1 MLLAASQNSC
11 GSCEGSDSFK
21 CYTVGDAEPQRPS
34 IDPPSVDPYDAYDL
48 QDNSGKYQHV

>member
-48 QDNSGKYQHV
+48 QDNAGKY